1 MHINYSSEN
10 HSKIVY
16 YIIGNSFYIVKLSN
30 SFHVYFLLW
39 DMLSREFFAVPSENK
54 KDQRSIEQTLADIR
68 AKRRKL
74 ETNNQTNSS
83 SNNSTK

>member
-1 MHINYSSEN
+1 
-10 HSKIVY
+10 
-16 YIIGNSFYIVKLSN
+16 
-30 SFHVYFLLW
+30 
-39 DMLSREFFAVPSENK
+39 MLSREFFAVPSENK
-54 KDQRSIEQTLADIR
+54 RDQRSIEQTLADIR